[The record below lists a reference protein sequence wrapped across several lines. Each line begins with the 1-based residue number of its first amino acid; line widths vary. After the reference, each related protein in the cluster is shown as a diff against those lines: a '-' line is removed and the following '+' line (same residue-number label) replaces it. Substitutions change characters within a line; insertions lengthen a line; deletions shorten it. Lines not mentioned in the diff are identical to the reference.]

1 MKLAATISR
10 HLLGLIFT
18 IFGLNGFLH
27 FIPQPPPESQLA
39 LQYFTALATSHYLV
53 LVFLLQL
60 IAGLL
65 LLTNRFV
72 PLALTLLAPILVNI
86 LLFHGLMDLANI
98 GPGLLATILWF
109 IVFNSVR
116 RAFRGILQAKS
127 PVN

>member
-1 MKLAATISR
+1 MKLAETISR
-10 HLLGLIFT
+10 YLLGLIFT

-39 LQYFTALATSHYLV
+39 LQYFTVLATSHYLV

-98 GPGLLATILWF
+98 GPGLLATILWL